1 MRPLFIIRLAFLALT
16 LPLAQ
21 AAETAS
27 EYAVKAAFIYN
38 FISFTT
44 WPEPAPLHPRL
55 CVLGRDP
62 FGPALDNLA
71 GKEALGGRL
80 EVRRLSTDESTP
92 GCLVLFI
99 SDSERAN
106 LATIL
111 EKLEGAAVLTVT
123 DLPEAAAKG
132 VIIKLALEGQKVV
145 FRVDNEAARRA
156 RIQLSSKLLRLARE
170 VH

>member
-1 MRPLFIIRLAFLALT
+1 MRPLFIIRLALLALT

-44 WPEPAPLHPRL
+44 WPEPAPHPRL

-71 GKEALGGRL
+71 GKEAPGGRL
-80 EVRRLSTDESTP
+80 EVRRLSTDESMR

-106 LATIL
+106 LAAIL
-111 EKLEGAAVLTVT
+111 ERLEGAAVLTVT